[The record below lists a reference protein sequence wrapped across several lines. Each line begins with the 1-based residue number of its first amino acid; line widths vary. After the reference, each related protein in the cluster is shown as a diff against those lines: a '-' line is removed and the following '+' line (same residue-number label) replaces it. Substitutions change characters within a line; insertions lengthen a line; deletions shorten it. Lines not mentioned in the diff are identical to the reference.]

1 MICNPRCLLR
11 SLCLL
16 EAFPISCTIAPGG
29 NDFVQMRKK
38 TNSCVIS
45 IAISKKIE
53 TPKQLYPCFC
63 EQILNDKFN

>member
-16 EAFPISCTIAPGG
+16 EIFPIAPGG
-29 NDFVQMRKK
+29 NDFVQMRQK
-38 TNSCVIS
+38 TTSCVIS
-45 IAISKKIE
+45 MAISKRIK